1 MKKSRIIIIRLILSG
16 IFAFIISRL
25 FFQNMSALKVIGLGV
40 VMFGFAYLFEY
51 VRKRDKEGGA

>member
-25 FFQNMSALKVIGLGV
+25 FFQNMSALKVIGLGI

-51 VRKRDKEGGA
+51 IRKRDKEGGA